1 MIQLFRRSLILIA
14 ALGVAACGGDDQAE
28 DAGVNLANIVGLKKN
43 PPDEFAVIPTAP
55 LELPKDFTA
64 LPPPNPGE
72 RSRLVSDP
80 VSDAREALLGDS
92 APKAANARVSTSEA
106 ALLSASGST
115 AASSDIR
122 TVLDAEQAAS
132 DDAEQQY
139 LLDRVFPT
147 LRTLRG
153 ADQKD
158 LLQAE
163 EERVRLSTLEN
174 EAGRN
179 SSGIATIQSSTGPA
193 AAQPVSPI
201 VTPPAVSAPTIDPST
216 GEELIFI
223 PE

>member
-1 MIQLFRRSLILIA
+1 MVQLIRRSLILIV
-14 ALGVAACGGDDQAE
+14 ALGVTACSGDDQSD
-28 DAGVNLANIVGLKKN
+28 DAGVNLTNIIGTTKN

-72 RSRLVSDP
+72 RSRLVSNP
-80 VSDAREALLGDS
+80 INDARAALLGET

-115 AASSDIR
+115 AASSEIR

-132 DDAEQQY
+132 DEAEQTY
-139 LLDRVFPT
+139 LLDRAFPA

-153 ADQKD
+153 ADQKE

-163 EERVRLSTLEN
+163 EERVRLSTL
-174 EAGRN
+174 ADDATRN
-179 SSGIATIQSSTGPA
+179 GAGIATIPTNAGSAGV
-193 AAQPVSPI
+193 QPVLPGT
-201 VTPPAVSAPTIDPST
+201 TPPPVSLPTVDPTT